1 MGNFF
6 VELCWTDNDW
16 PNLPS
21 SKDSFNSGKSG
32 QKEITDSF
40 PHFCTAPYYVHSR
53 RRDDDNHFRRTHTH
67 PPEVVWEGN
76 RVRIT
81 TLLSTSGYIVRMR
94 RFTSH
99 VPSPST
105 APFIVQ
111 RDHLRQMFVCDAKGD
126 ELNIYCNKRRAED
139 WTPPPPL
146 SLPIYS
152 LCLRRNF
159 CDHLQVQGMIII
171 RNSQQALT
179 AIHIF
184 HPLIWFRISLNSWK
198 GSSGVHWFRNVYM
211 KYRYDQRGHPSQASN
226 NIREAC
232 HGWILRIDKTR

>member
-53 RRDDDNHFRRTHTH
+53 RRRWQPFPKDTYT
-67 PPEVVWEGN
+67 
-76 RVRIT
+76 
-81 TLLSTSGYIVRMR
+81 STGSGVGGQSSKNYDIIIDKWVHRKDEA
-94 RFTSH
+94 
-99 VPSPST
+99 

-126 ELNIYCNKRRAED
+126 ELNIYCNKRRAEG

-171 RNSQQALT
+171 IWNSQQTLT
-179 AIHIF
+179 TIDIF

-198 GSSGVHWFRNVYM
+198 GSSGVHWFRNFYM

-232 HGWILRIDKTR
+232 HGWILRIDKTG